1 MGNGK
6 GKKEKEGGKVN
17 GEEGSREGGK
27 EERRRKDKCER
38 PERGTGGK
46 G

>member
-6 GKKEKEGGKVN
+6 GKKEKEGGKIN

-27 EERRRKDKCER
+27 GGEEE
-38 PERGTGGK
+38 EG
-46 G
+46 